1 MPSPINNDTQIS
13 NTSLINNATQ
23 INHNSGRRS
32 LQGDVAQNEDLTL
45 DYSVDELLAMAS
57 HDKFP
62 PKKAFKIEG
71 KIKAFTPILWFFDS
85 QREFNIRPNH
95 IKLTCKE
102 KGIFFIS
109 IIQHQNLKII
119 IICFLCKVAYV
130 SLRLE
135 IFQI

>member
-71 KIKAFTPILWFFDS
+71 KIKAFTPILWFDS
-85 QREFNIRPNH
+85 SASNNRVFQYTDLIFEKKNFAILPSQ
-95 IKLTCKE
+95 KKE
-102 KGIFFIS
+102 KKIFFFNWHIFF
-109 IIQHQNLKII
+109 LKI
-119 IICFLCKVAYV
+119 CYLM
-130 SLRLE
+130 R
-135 IFQI
+135 